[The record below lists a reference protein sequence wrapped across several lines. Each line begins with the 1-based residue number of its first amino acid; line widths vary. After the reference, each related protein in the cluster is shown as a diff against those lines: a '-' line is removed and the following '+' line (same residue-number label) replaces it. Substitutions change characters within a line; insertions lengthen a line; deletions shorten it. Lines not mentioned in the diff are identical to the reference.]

1 MAKNDKK
8 RTRAMVYSNVNKKA
22 GKKSAS
28 NNNDVIDLDNEIIIG
43 LKTFPEPNRN
53 TKKSKNKGNK
63 SGQPVDNKMKK
74 MKNAE
79 NLKTKNENIKYVN
92 KNQQQNQKHKQNH
105 NQNQSEKNYITQT
118 IEFNGEPE
126 KTKLTRQQQIQ
137 IQKRRILMKIGIM
150 ILLIICLIGGT
161 VYFFLSPIFNVKSIE
176 VTNNTNITSEQII
189 NMSEIKLNEN
199 TFKFSKKEAENK
211 ICSNPYIESA
221 DVKRN
226 VFSNK
231 VQINISERTASLMLE
246 YGNSYV
252 YINNQGYILEIST
265 LKLDSPIIKGYVTP
279 VEEVK
284 PGNRLNKDD
293 LERLEVVLKILEA
306 AEINGLE
313 KLITHIDI
321 SDKKDFTMVME
332 SEDKTVYLGTCS
344 DISTQM
350 LYVKEMIEREK
361 GKEGEFFVNK
371 DLNTSNPVFREKV

>member
-1 MAKNDKK
+1 LAKNDKK

-28 NNNDVIDLDNEIIIG
+28 NNNDIIDLDNEIIIG

-63 SGQPVDNKMKK
+63 SGQPVDNKLKK

-79 NLKTKNENIKYVN
+79 NLKTKNENIKHVN

-126 KTKLTRQQQIQ
+126 KPKLTRQQQIQ

-211 ICSNPYIESA
+211 IRSNPYVESV

-284 PGNRLNKDD
+284 LGNRLNKDD